1 MNTRNHKHITR
12 LRERNGTSAIDLG
25 KCRITGVGRR
35 FADGEPSFIRC
46 RRGLM
51 CRCLN
56 FRLAPPTFQCS
67 GCEWAKY
74 CSRECQRADW
84 VRKRGHREECNK
96 A

>member
-1 MNTRNHKHITR
+1 MVS
-12 LRERNGTSAIDLG
+12 LPL
-25 KCRITGVGRR
+25 TGV
-35 FADGEPSFIRC
+35 EE
-46 RRGLM
+46 GLM

-84 VRKRGHREECNK
+84 IRKRGHREECNK